1 MTTHLSAAGRSY
13 RTIDVDIVQ
22 ARFEQI
28 RDEAAAA
35 DAVPDAM
42 KYGPKLRITPF
53 PGTCRDHPG
62 PPNALPTVADLRQI
76 DGTASVLILGRH
88 DS

>member
-1 MTTHLSAAGRSY
+1 M
-13 RTIDVDIVQ
+13 
-22 ARFEQI
+22 
-28 RDEAAAA
+28 EAAAA

-42 KYGPKLRITPF
+42 KYEPELRITPF

-62 PPNALPTVADLRQI
+62 PPNALPMVADLRLT
-76 DGTASVLILGRH
+76 DSTAPVLNLGRH